1 MTKEE
6 VLKIVREELVENLC
20 LHTNIDWY
28 SQTIKIDLTLANGQL
43 DIDIDSEEIDLAPL
57 FSDYLKKDY

>member
-1 MTKEE
+1 MFLKCVNVMIKEE
-6 VLKIVREELVENLC
+6 VLQIVREELFENLC

-28 SQTIKIDLTLANGQL
+28 S
-43 DIDIDSEEIDLAPL
+43 EEIDLTPL